1 MHFAVRHPGDAAT
14 AENGLYDR
22 KKEYVKSIRWLVG
35 CFLLEDLLNL
45 KGRGVEYLY
54 RYPTY
59 EKENY
64 KNNVGCIIFM

>member
-1 MHFAVRHPGDAAT
+1 MPRRQKMRDIT
-14 AENGLYDR
+14 EKD
-22 KKEYVKSIRWLVG
+22 YVKSIRWLDG

-45 KGRGVEYLY
+45 KGRRVEYLC

-64 KNNVGCIIFM
+64 KNNVDCIIFM